1 MTFTPKHP
9 LRIVMADDDPDDR
22 MLTRDAFEE
31 CDAVDCA
38 GFVEDGQALLEL
50 LTSLSPLPRLIL
62 LDWNMPRKNGL
73 ETLHILKASP
83 NFKSIPVVI
92 LTTSTDSVDV
102 ASANAAGAE
111 GFITKPVTFEGL
123 VAIVQEMVARYA
135 PELVL

>member
-1 MTFTPKHP
+1 MTFSAKSP

-22 MLTRDAFEE
+22 MLTHDAFEE

-50 LTSLSPLPRLIL
+50 LATLNPLPRLVL

-73 ETLHILKASP
+73 ETLHAIKADSHLRG
-83 NFKSIPVVI
+83 IPVVI
-92 LTTSTDSVDV
+92 LTTSTDSVDIE
-102 ASANAAGAE
+102 SANAAGAE

>member
-1 MTFTPKHP
+1 MTFAAKSP

-22 MLTRDAFEE
+22 MLTHDAFEE

-50 LTSLSPLPRLIL
+50 LATLNPLPRLVL

-73 ETLHILKASP
+73 ETLHALKADSRLRG
-83 NFKSIPVVI
+83 IPVVI
-92 LTTSTDSVDV
+92 LTTSTDSVDIE
-102 ASANAAGAE
+102 SANAAGAE

-123 VAIVQEMVARYA
+123 VAIVQEMVTRYA